1 MSMGTDWEHHRTF
14 LAVLTEGSLSGASR
28 ALGLAQPTVRRRIE
42 GFEQRL
48 GTKLFTRTQNGLEP
62 TEIALALEQH
72 AQTMA
77 SVAEAFERSASAAAH
92 EVSGIVRI
100 SASEI
105 VAVEVLP
112 AILAPLREQHPGLVF
127 ALSPSNRNEDLL
139 HRESDIA
146 IRMAR
151 PAQQALVA
159 RRIGAVPIGLYARR
173 DWLESGP
180 LPTDLIG
187 IAERG
192 LIGPEHDNAFLRA
205 FREQGINIQ
214 TRDFAIR
221 TDSDLAQ
228 LAAVRAGLGIGVI
241 QVPLAA
247 RDPALVRLIADQFEH
262 RLECWVVTHED
273 LRATARIRATYAQ
286 IVAGMDSYLKR

>member
-1 MSMGTDWEHHRTF
+1 MSTDWDHHRTF

-42 GFEQRL
+42 DFENRL
-48 GTKLFTRTQNGLEP
+48 GTRLFTRTQNGLAP
-62 TEIALALEQH
+62 TEIALTLEQH
-72 AQTMA
+72 ARTMA
-77 SVAEAFERSASAAAH
+77 SVAEAFDRSASAAEH
-92 EVSGIVRI
+92 DVSGIVRI

-105 VAVEVLP
+105 IAVEVLP
-112 AILAPLREQHPGLVF
+112 AILAPLRERHPRLVF

-180 LPTDLIG
+180 LPRDLKE

-205 FREQGINIQ
+205 FREHGINIQ
-214 TRDFAIR
+214 TSDFAIR
-221 TDSDLAQ
+221 TDNDLAQ
-228 LAAVRAGLGIGVI
+228 LAAVRAGLGIGVV
-241 QVPLAA
+241 QVPLAM
-247 RDPALVRLIADQFEH
+247 RDPALVRLIPDLFEH
-262 RLECWVVTHED
+262 QLECWVVTHED
-273 LRATARIRATYAQ
+273 LRSTARIRATYAQ
-286 IVAGMDSYLKR
+286 IVTGMASYLKG